1 MTEELAERA
10 IGAPAR
16 KPFEDAVPLA
26 MLRRQN
32 PPLRTR
38 TQYPQAGTDKLPAGI
53 RQADTDAR
61 QFP

>member
-1 MTEELAERA
+1 MTEELAPCA

-38 TQYPQAGTDKLPAGI
+38 TQYPQAGPDELPACVG
-53 RQADTDAR
+53 QADMNAR
-61 QFP
+61 QFL